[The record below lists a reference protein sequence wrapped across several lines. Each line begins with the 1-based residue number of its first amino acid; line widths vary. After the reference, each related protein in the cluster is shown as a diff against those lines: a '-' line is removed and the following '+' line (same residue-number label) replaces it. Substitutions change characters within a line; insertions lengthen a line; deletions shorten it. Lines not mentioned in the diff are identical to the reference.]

1 MAAGKNV
8 AASILERHGFAAVD
22 ADVLAHQA
30 LAQSD
35 LQAAVIRTF
44 APYAAA
50 KNIALTAADG
60 SLDRRALGSLIFAD
74 KKLLALQESLVHPA
88 VSRLIDSFI
97 DSHPNQPVVINATVL
112 YKISAIERCDAI
124 LFVTAPLPVRL
135 FRAKRRDGM
144 KTAQILARFWQ
155 QRQLFAKYKKTRA
168 DIYRVQNTGNVHA
181 LERAISAFLKACR

>member
-60 SLDRRALGSLIFAD
+60 SL
-74 KKLLALQESLVHPA
+74 
-88 VSRLIDSFI
+88 
-97 DSHPNQPVVINATVL
+97 
-112 YKISAIERCDAI
+112 
-124 LFVTAPLPVRL
+124 FVTLHLINKRHALAPL
-135 FRAKRRDGM
+135 
-144 KTAQILARFWQ
+144 
-155 QRQLFAKYKKTRA
+155 KKTK
-168 DIYRVQNTGNVHA
+168 IQ
-181 LERAISAFLKACR
+181 